1 MVPLIFYMTGST
13 VSHSFPVSAPGCIP
27 CDTLRS
33 GALVAPGNKKKWF
46 NAIPQTIYTGNPF
59 RSGDLGV
66 MSPARCLCAMPV
78 KVAPVP

>member
-1 MVPLIFYMTGST
+1 VVPLIFYMTGST

-46 NAIPQTIYTGNPF
+46 NAIPQTIYRQQVSILCPRGYESRALPL
-59 RSGDLGV
+59 RHAGE
-66 MSPARCLCAMPV
+66 LCA
-78 KVAPVP
+78 